1 MTQIW
6 SVNNQKDDYGMK
18 SQKKHGEQ
26 RNQIPEKGSE
36 SEKVDMNSANMHSI
50 YLEFICFDIV
60 IQ

>member
-26 RNQIPEKGSE
+26 RNQIPEKVSE
-36 SEKVDMNSANMHSI
+36 SEKVQVRENCIIH
-50 YLEFICFDIV
+50 
-60 IQ
+60 